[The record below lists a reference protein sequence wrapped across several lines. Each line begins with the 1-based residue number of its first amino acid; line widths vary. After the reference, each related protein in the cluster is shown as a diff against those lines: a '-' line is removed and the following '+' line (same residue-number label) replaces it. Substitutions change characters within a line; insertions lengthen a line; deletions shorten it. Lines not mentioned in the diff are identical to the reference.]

1 MLRRIARNYLTGITV
16 GGADLIPGVS
26 GGTVALI
33 TGVYEKLIASIAQL
47 LAVPRRV
54 FSLEAWKRQL
64 SIDWVFLVSLL
75 AGMGSAVAAGAAI
88 IPGLLTSAPIATFGF
103 FSGAIAVSTV
113 LLGWNLEHH
122 DKRKHA
128 HGFVW
133 LGIGAL
139 VGAAIAFLPT
149 GLSAPVSPLLTF
161 VAGLLALTAMLLPGI
176 SGSYVLLII
185 GYYPHVLNAVA
196 SLNLGFLIVF
206 AVGAAIGAGLISK
219 AIKVLL
225 KRWHI
230 QTMLLLLG
238 LVAGA
243 LGKPLSLAIAPIV
256 SVGGVLVLLGFG
268 LIGAILAVGLTQL
281 GRINL
286 AAGD

>member
-1 MLRRIARNYLTGITV
+1 MLKRIGRTYLTGITI

-33 TGVYEKLIASIAQL
+33 TGVYEKLIATIAQL

-54 FSLEAWKRQL
+54 FSIRDWIRQF
-64 SIDWVFLVSLL
+64 SVDYVFLIPLL
-75 AGMGSAVAAGAAI
+75 LGMGTAVAAGAAF
-88 IPGLLTSAPIATFGF
+88 IPGLLISDPIATFGF

-113 LLGWNLEHH
+113 LLGWDLEHH

-128 HGFVW
+128 YGFLW
-133 LGIGAL
+133 LALGAL
-139 VGAAIAFLPT
+139 LGAGIALLPT
-149 GLSAPVSPLLTF
+149 GLSAPVSPLFTF

-176 SGSYVLLII
+176 SGSYVLLLI
-185 GYYPHVLNAVA
+185 GYYPHVLDAVA
-196 SLNLGFLIVF
+196 SLNLGFLVVF
-206 AVGAAIGAGLISK
+206 AIGAAIGAGLISK

-243 LGKPLSLAIAPIV
+243 LGKPLSLAITPI
-256 SVGGVLVLLGFG
+256 SGLSGVLVLLGFG
-268 LIGAILAVGLTQL
+268 AIGAVLAVGLTQL
-281 GRINL
+281 GRINE